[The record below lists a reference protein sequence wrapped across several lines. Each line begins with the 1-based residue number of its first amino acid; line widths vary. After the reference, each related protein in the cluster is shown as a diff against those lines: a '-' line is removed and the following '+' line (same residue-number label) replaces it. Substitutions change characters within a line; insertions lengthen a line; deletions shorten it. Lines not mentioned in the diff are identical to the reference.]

1 MNKFNNDK
9 RLTRKL
15 DHIRLALESAGK
27 NISNGFEDVKLVHQA
42 VPELNFNEIN
52 LNCTWLGKKL
62 ATPILINAIT
72 GGCEPAEKINASL
85 ARIARKHGLAMAVG
99 SQTAALD
106 NKSTIKTYQIA
117 RKENPDGILL
127 ANVSALASYEQVLKA
142 VEMIEADGVQ
152 LHLNVLQEL
161 LMPEGDRNFKGTL
174 ENIAQILIK
183 CPVPVIVKEV
193 GFGISRETALKL
205 NNIGV
210 VYLDIGGYGGTN
222 FALIES
228 LRNHHPKDQPFKTW
242 GIPTAASLLEVKS
255 LQKPLQIIATGG
267 IQSGLEICKALRLGA
282 NMVGIAGLFLT
293 HLMLKGEEELSNTI
307 SSLLRELK
315 ITMLLCGAH
324 NLTDLNQIPV
334 VFSGE
339 LQNWIGQ
346 RRLIL
351 D

>member
-1 MNKFNNDK
+1 MNKFNNGK

-15 DHIRLALESAGK
+15 DHIKLTLDLADK
-27 NISNGFEDVKLVHQA
+27 NTSTRFEDVKLVHQA

-52 LNCTWLGKKL
+52 LNFTWLGKKL
-62 ATPILINAIT
+62 AAPILINAIT
-72 GGCEPAEKINASL
+72 GGSEPTEEINASL
-85 ARIARKHGLAMAVG
+85 ARMARKHGLAMAVG
-99 SQTAALD
+99 SQTAALN

-117 RKENPDGILL
+117 RQENPDGILL
-127 ANVSALASYEQVLKA
+127 ANVSALTPYEQVLRA

-161 LMPEGDRNFKGTL
+161 LMPEGDRDFKGTL
-174 ENIAQILIK
+174 ENIAQILVK

-193 GFGISRETALKL
+193 GFGISQETALKL
-205 NNIGV
+205 IKIGV
-210 VYLDIGGYGGTN
+210 AYLDIGGYGGTN

-228 LRNHHPKDQPFKTW
+228 LRNHPPQEQTFKTW

-267 IQSGLEICKALRLGA
+267 IQTGLEICKALRLGA

-293 HLMLKGEEELSNTI
+293 RLMLKGEEELSSTI
-307 SSLLRELK
+307 SNLLRELK
-315 ITMLLCGAH
+315 ITMLLCGAR
-324 NLTDLNQIPV
+324 NLTDLNKVPL

-339 LQNWIGQ
+339 LLNWIRQ
-346 RRLIL
+346 RKLKV